1 MISFEEAINFF
12 LGGGPRGK
20 GGIYIHSYTYGY
32 IYQQLI
38 QKEKVDIDGKKGAQI
53 AVVAKTIAH
62 QGWSDIMKYQQAI
75 HYISFFIF
83 LLLCFYYT
91 TGLIKKLELPLL
103 VTFIFNKD

>member
-12 LGGGPRGK
+12 WGGGPRGK

-62 QGWSDIMKYQQAI
+62 QG
-75 HYISFFIF
+75 
-83 LLLCFYYT
+83 
-91 TGLIKKLELPLL
+91 
-103 VTFIFNKD
+103 